1 MALCLRC
8 WRSAT
13 LYLCDTYVIVM
24 AQQAR
29 SSRTPPFWRD
39 IRFLRAAGQVVFLVV
54 VLMLTVWFL
63 NNINQ
68 GLRRTGLYPSF
79 DFLDQTSQFA
89 IGEGLTPEPHTNMD
103 TYGHALVIGLINTLR
118 AVVIGIVLTTSLG
131 LLMGLARLSTNWLL
145 RQIATVYIEVMQN
158 TPLLLQLVFFYSGV
172 MLLMPPVRQALV
184 LPGPTYISIRGLA
197 MPGLWPTDGTSA
209 WTLLVLA
216 AATAG
221 WWTWRRRRTVQIET
235 GQKTYGAEIGLG
247 IIALAF
253 VVGWIIFSPYTVSLP
268 RIVGP
273 RYVDTEGMIVTP
285 EFTAIVAG
293 LVLYTGAFV
302 AEIVRVGIQS
312 VPLGQWEAARAQGF
326 SYVQTLRLIVLPQAL
341 RVMIPPLTNQYLNLI
356 KNSSLGAA
364 VGFADLF
371 GVSKTIFNSG
381 QTIPVIIVVMV
392 AYLTMDLITA
402 FIMNLLNAR
411 FQLRAR

>member
-1 MALCLRC
+1 MAR
-8 WRSAT
+8 RSG
-13 LYLCDTYVIVM
+13 
-24 AQQAR
+24 
-29 SSRTPPFWRD
+29 SSQVPPFWRD
-39 IRFLRAAGQVVFLVV
+39 IRFLRTAGQVAFLVV
-54 VLMLTVWFL
+54 ALMLFAWFL

-68 GLRRTGLYPSF
+68 GLRSTGLYPSF
-79 DFLDQTSQFA
+79 DFLDQTSGFA

-103 TYGHALVIGLINTLR
+103 TYGHALAIGLINTLR
-118 AVVIGIVLTTSLG
+118 VVVIGIVLTTSLG

-158 TPLLLQLVFFYSGV
+158 TPLLLQLVFFYTGV

-197 MPGLWPTDGTSA
+197 MPGLWPTGGTSA

-216 AATAG
+216 TAAAG
-221 WWTWRRRRTVQIET
+221 WWIWRRRRAVQIET
-235 GQKTYGAEIGLG
+235 GQRTYGAEIGLG
-247 IIALAF
+247 IAALAF
-253 VVGWIIFSPYTVSLP
+253 VVGWIIFRPYTVSFP

-273 RYVDTEGMIVTP
+273 RYVDSEGVIVTP
-285 EFTAIVAG
+285 EFTAVVAG

-392 AYLTMDLITA
+392 TYLTMDLITS
-402 FIMNLLNAR
+402 FVMNLLNAR
-411 FQLRAR
+411 FQIRAR

>member
-1 MALCLRC
+1 
-8 WRSAT
+8 
-13 LYLCDTYVIVM
+13 M
-24 AQQAR
+24 AQQSG
-29 SSRTPPFWRD
+29 SSQTPPFWRD
-39 IRFLRAAGQVVFLVV
+39 IRFLRTAGQVVFLVV
-54 VLMLTVWFL
+54 VLLLSAWFL
-63 NNINQ
+63 NNIDQ

-79 DFLDQTSQFA
+79 YFLDQTSGFA

-103 TYGHALVIGLINTLR
+103 TYGHALVIGLINTMR

-158 TPLLLQLVFFYSGV
+158 TPLLLQLIFFYSAV
-172 MLLMPPVRQALV
+172 MLLMPPIRQALV
-184 LPGPTYISIRGLA
+184 LPGPTYLSIRGLA
-197 MPGLWPTDGTSA
+197 MPGLWPTDGTLA

-221 WWTWRRRRTVQIET
+221 WWIWRRRRTVQIET
-235 GQKTYGAEIGLG
+235 GQMTYGAEIGLG
-247 IIALAF
+247 IVALAF
-253 VVGWIIFSPYTVSLP
+253 VVGWIIFRPYTVSLP

-273 RYVDTEGMIVTP
+273 RYVDSEGVIVTP

-326 SYVQTLRLIVLPQAL
+326 GYVQALRLIVLPQAL

-392 AYLTMDLITA
+392 AYLTMDLAVA

-411 FQLRAR
+411 FQLRTR